1 MANMVPTRIGQV
13 NGAGDVLATFLKV
26 FGGEV
31 MTAFRAKTKTA
42 DKHRVRTIESGKT
55 AQFPAMGIGTAAY
68 HTPGTQLV
76 GTTVNQAERTISID
90 GLLVADRFL
99 ANIDEAMNHFD
110 VRGPLAED
118 VGNVLA
124 QSWDKHVLQKFV
136 LAARAAATVT
146 GLPGGSSVT
155 AATAKTDAN
164 VLYNAIKSASQ
175 KLDENNIPEE
185 NRFAFLRPAEYNLLL
200 DASKIVNR
208 DYVEGS
214 NGGVDTGR
222 IAQVNGV
229 AVVKTNNTPQS
240 NITTDLATYNADFTN
255 TVCPV
260 IHTSA
265 VGTVKLLDLAV
276 ESEYMIEYQGWL
288 LVAKYA
294 MGTDILR
301 PEAAVEIKTA

>member
-276 ESEYMIEYQGWL
+276 ESEYMIAYQGWL

>member
-1 MANMVPTRIGQV
+1 
-13 NGAGDVLATFLKV
+13 
-26 FGGEV
+26 
-31 MTAFRAKTKTA
+31 
-42 DKHRVRTIESGKT
+42 
-55 AQFPAMGIGTAAY
+55 MGIGTAAY

-276 ESEYMIEYQGWL
+276 ESEYMIAYQGWL